1 MAETLTV
8 NTDTPTETATDT
20 VENLTPEE
28 QDSLA
33 VGSQIQEQQEQLF
46 AGKYKSAEELE
57 KAYGELQKKLGDQ
70 GTEDSGEV
78 GDTQDT
84 AEVESEETTE
94 ETQEA
99 PPPTAA
105 AELIQ
110 SASEEYFNND
120 SKLSPETLEKFTSM
134 SSKDLVEAYMQV
146 QGNLPQGDL
155 LDNAGDISDATVNE
169 IKNYAGGEKSYD
181 NMVEWASNNLDTQ
194 SVEAFDSIINTGS
207 VDAIKLAVNGLKA
220 QYENANGYEGTMVT
234 GKAPAQSK
242 DVYRSQAELVAAMND
257 RRYDNDP
264 AYSQDVIAKLER
276 SDNLS
281 F

>member
-8 NTDTPTETATDT
+8 NTDAPTETATDT

-110 SASEEYFNND
+110 SASEEYYNND

-264 AYSQDVIAKLER
+264 AYRQDVIAKLER
-276 SDNLS
+276 SDNLN